1 MYRRYVTFDAQLR
14 TALQAIHPKPSAAEA
29 RAIIDVA
36 RLAAAADNKT
46 DLSEAVVLLA
56 VSRIVC
62 ELAGVDEIPDAKAM
76 IDGHRL
82 REIGE
87 QLVPTGARELAFA
100 SAYLVM
106 VQDLDVTKEE
116 QQLANA
122 LGDALVLDAART
134 KQLSSEMEALVRR
147 ARGGSS

>member
-1 MYRRYVTFDAQLR
+1 VTLDTELR
-14 TALQAIHPKPSAAEA
+14 NALQAIHGKPSPSEA

-62 ELAGVDEIPDAKAM
+62 EMAGVGEIPDANTT
-76 IDGHRL
+76 IDPRRL
-82 REIGE
+82 AEIGE
-87 QLVPTGARELAFA
+87 QLVPKAARELAFA
-100 SAYLVM
+100 CAYLIM

-116 QQLANA
+116 QQLAHA
-122 LGDALVLDAART
+122 LGDALVLDTART
-134 KQLSSEMEALVRR
+134 KQLASEMEAIVRR
-147 ARGGSS
+147 ARA